1 VGDGLLAGTGRD
13 GDRGIDALA
22 KAFGSNARGSGVAQ
36 ERSSPSRLKESDVSG
51 EQSDPDELSR
61 VSEAGAAHDVRVGG
75 VTDQTIQLPGQGDR
89 EVVAAGERRVDS
101 ASSSGLAVG
110 GRASGEAHG
119 WTHVPTLSAVQ
130 ARYRRGK
137 SCVAQTIWV
146 KLFQL
151 QTMSCA
157 LSGSSRKLGSSRS
170 SGDTTPNS

>member
-1 VGDGLLAGTGRD
+1 MRLAVSKAQPSQL
-13 GDRGIDALA
+13 DRL
-22 KAFGSNARGSGVAQ
+22 FLNAP
-36 ERSSPSRLKESDVSG
+36 SPSRLKESDVAG

-137 SCVAQTIWV
+137 SCVAQTIWA

-157 LSGSSRKLGSSRS
+157 HRMFSRFTTSSTPRWSTLRWPRRASHSR
-170 SGDTTPNS
+170 